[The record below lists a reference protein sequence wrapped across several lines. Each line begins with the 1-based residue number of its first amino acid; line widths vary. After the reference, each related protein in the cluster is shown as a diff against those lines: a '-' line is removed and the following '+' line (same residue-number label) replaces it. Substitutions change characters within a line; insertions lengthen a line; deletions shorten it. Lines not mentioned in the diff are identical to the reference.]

1 MNSVYNPQY
10 YIKINFNIILSYT
23 LRYYNRRLP
32 YMLSNQMLYIFLISP
47 GVLIVL
53 DLITLDSG
61 W

>member
-32 YMLSNQMLYIFLISP
+32 YMLSNQMLYIFLVSP